1 VTFARF
7 PESKAIIP
15 EILPDSVAC
24 PSNVVPVIQ
33 SFRETIGGS
42 SRKTS
47 GIPMGSILKIV
58 THVYQI
64 ALDVVN
70 LPIQKVAHR
79 DVPLAYNREAEDV
92 LKGKKEVL

>member
-1 VTFARF
+1 
-7 PESKAIIP
+7 
-15 EILPDSVAC
+15 
-24 PSNVVPVIQ
+24 
-33 SFRETIGGS
+33 
-42 SRKTS
+42 
-47 GIPMGSILKIV
+47 MGSILKIV